1 MENTTTDFIN
11 NFIILIETVANEL
24 GKGFSEFIYQEALC
38 VLLRKYNIN
47 YSKEHI
53 LPKLFFDCVIG
64 HMRADITLHDY
75 NTVIECKAINDLQ
88 ESHLPQII
96 TYLEILNYNTG
107 IFVNFVQ
114 NPSKPQLQIQKVTKI
129 SNELYLFED
138 HYNKTSIYM
147 NNKGTKIIID
157 TSNKELEWITKNIL
171 YSENHNEDNI
181 LLKKDCKELYEKQF
195 QNKNSNDFI
204 KLIEDHCQD
213 TFKDRQRNNIKY
225 KNCIFGFN
233 ILSNT

>member
-1 MENTTTDFIN
+1 MEQTTPDFN
-11 NFIILIETVANEL
+11 NLIILIETVANEL

-53 LPKLFFDCVIG
+53 LPKVFFDCVIG
-64 HMRADITLHDY
+64 HMRADITLNDY
-75 NTVIECKAINDLQ
+75 RTVIECKAINDLQ

-96 TYLEILNYNTG
+96 TYLEILNYNSG

-138 HYNKTSIYM
+138 HYNNTSIHM

-157 TSNKELEWITKNIL
+157 TSNKELEWITENITFCDQ
-171 YSENHNEDNI
+171 SC
-181 LLKKDCKELYEKQF
+181 LLKKDCKEFYEKEF

-204 KLIEDHCQD
+204 KMIETHCQD
-213 TFKDRQRNNIKY
+213 TFKDRQRQGIKY
-225 KNCIFGFN
+225 KNCIFDFKIN
-233 ILSNT
+233 V

>member
-1 MENTTTDFIN
+1 MVQTTTD
-11 NFIILIETVANEL
+11 FIILIETVANEL
-24 GKGFSEFIYQEALC
+24 GKGFSECIYQEALC

-47 YSKEHI
+47 YTKEHI
-53 LPKLFFDCVIG
+53 LPKMFFNCVIG

-75 NTVIECKAINDLQ
+75 QTVIECKAINDLQ

-138 HYNKTSIYM
+138 HYNNTSIHM

-157 TSNKELEWITKNIL
+157 TYNKELEWITQNIIFCEESWL
-171 YSENHNEDNI
+171 CKI
-181 LLKKDCKELYEKQF
+181 DCKEFYEKEF
-195 QNKNSNDFI
+195 QNKNYNEFI
-204 KLIEDHCQD
+204 KIIEAHCQD
-213 TFKDRQRNNIKY
+213 TFKDRQRQGIKY
-225 KNCIFGFN
+225 KNCIFGYKIN
-233 ILSNT
+233 L

>member
-1 MENTTTDFIN
+1 MENTEFN
-11 NFIILIETVANEL
+11 NLIILIEIVANEL

-38 VLLRKYNIN
+38 VLLRKYNIK

-53 LPKLFFDCVIG
+53 LPKMFFDCVIG
-64 HMRADITLHDY
+64 HMRADITLNDY
-75 NTVIECKAINDLQ
+75 QTVIECKAINDLQ

-96 TYLEILNYNTG
+96 TYLEILNYNSG

-138 HYNKTSIYM
+138 HYNNTSIHM

-157 TSNKELEWITKNIL
+157 TSNKELEWITENITFC
-171 YSENHNEDNI
+171 ENEI
-181 LLKKDCKELYEKQF
+181 LLKKDCKEFYEKEF

-204 KLIEDHCQD
+204 KIIETHCND
-213 TFKDRQRNNIKY
+213 TFKDRQRNTIKY
-225 KNCIFGFN
+225 KNCIFGFKIN
-233 ILSNT
+233 L